1 MPALAPSLSEF
12 RHLMSRVE
20 ARDQAACAEFVE
32 LFQTEIYR
40 TVRLPLIGM
49 GLQSLIDPMDICQA
63 VFAGFFSR
71 VVGSDYDLCDPMQV
85 KHLLLTMARNKVRD
99 ESRRYMAQRRNRSLL
114 VHASEDCLQAVPD
127 EQSTPSSLVGRSEL
141 VEKIRGQLSPEE
153 RAVVEQ
159 RALGQDWAALAK
171 ERGCTPEALRK
182 KMDRAIERVSRSL
195 GLR

>member
-1 MPALAPSLSEF
+1 MPTALSSIAEF
-12 RHLMSRVE
+12 RELIKRVE

-71 VVGSDYDLCDPMQV
+71 VVGTDYDLSDPIQV
-85 KHLLLTMARNKVRD
+85 KNLLLTMARNKVRD
-99 ESRRYMAQRRNRSLL
+99 ESRRYMAQRRNRTL
-114 VHASEDCLQAVPD
+114 VVADSEDCLQAVPD
-127 EQSTPSSLVGRSEL
+127 DQSTPSSLVGRSEL
-141 VEKIRGQLSPEE
+141 VEKIRRHLSPEE

-195 GLR
+195 GLH